1 MHARGIASN
10 ERNPFV
16 SGLLATMLLSQDVQQ
31 PQDNNEPLWNQLPYP
46 GIRGYE
52 ASRSQRRKDSKD
64 AGSKYACNRC
74 GKTYKATT
82 SLSRHKRLECGVIP
96 CEVCPICDRRFK
108 HRFVLNSHI
117 VGCQRKLRHIIQKN
131 DDSPVFTEE
140 RE

>member
-1 MHARGIASN
+1 
-10 ERNPFV
+10 
-16 SGLLATMLLSQDVQQ
+16 MLLTQDAQQ
-31 PQDNNEPLWNQLPYP
+31 PHENSDAVWDHMALLGMPYKP
-46 GIRGYE
+46 T
-52 ASRSQRRKDSKD
+52 RRRTNSKD
-64 AGSKYACNRC
+64 NDQKYICNRC

-117 VGCQRKLRHIIQKN
+117 IGCQRKLQNVSQKST
-131 DDSPVFTEE
+131 DPLSFPEE